1 MEENKNEPNNVNKN
15 VGQNSTNENMQNNNM
30 NQNSQNNTNLN
41 AQNNVNQ
48 NFQNNMGTNMNQNA
62 NNYAGQNAF
71 NNANVKKQAKEA
83 TGFFKEFFKDPLGKI
98 AEITKKPSTKYL
110 KIAAII
116 LVVWL
121 VIIFMHNVFSTAEIY
136 LFSKYGSFPSFLE
149 HFFSKFLD
157 IIKELIAPIC
167 SIAIISALA
176 YGFSKEKNKSFMH
189 IASSVTIAK
198 IPVVIAEIVGLL
210 TLVGSKITTVTIPFA
225 GFCGIL
231 SIVLLFFTLK
241 DIVGEK
247 ENKNIFWKFA
257 LIMGIYYAIE
267 IVLSFL
273 KIYI

>member
-1 MEENKNEPNNVNKN
+1 MEENKNGPNNVNEN
-15 VGQNSTNENMQNNNM
+15 VGQNSTNENMQNN
-30 NQNSQNNTNLN
+30 
-41 AQNNVNQ
+41 
-48 NFQNNMGTNMNQNA
+48 NMNQNA

-98 AEITKKPSTKYL
+98 AEITKKPSNKYL

>member
-1 MEENKNEPNNVNKN
+1 MEEKQNEPNNVNKN

-83 TGFFKEFFKDPLGKI
+83 TGFFKAFFKDPLGKI
-98 AEITKKPSTKYL
+98 AEITKKPSNKYL

-167 SIAIISALA
+167 SIAIISAL
-176 YGFSKEKNKSFMH
+176 
-189 IASSVTIAK
+189 
-198 IPVVIAEIVGLL
+198 
-210 TLVGSKITTVTIPFA
+210 
-225 GFCGIL
+225 
-231 SIVLLFFTLK
+231 
-241 DIVGEK
+241 
-247 ENKNIFWKFA
+247 NIW
-257 LIMGIYYAIE
+257 I
-267 IVLSFL
+267 
-273 KIYI
+273 

>member
-1 MEENKNEPNNVNKN
+1 MSKKNKQKDEIIQGQHNDYTKPEEYKI
-15 VGQNSTNENMQNNNM
+15 
-30 NQNSQNNTNLN
+30 LR
-41 AQNNVNQ
+41 
-48 NFQNNMGTNMNQNA
+48 
-62 NNYAGQNAF
+62 
-71 NNANVKKQAKEA
+71 KK
-83 TGFFKEFFKDPLGKI
+83 T
-98 AEITKKPSTKYL
+98 
-110 KIAAII
+110 
-116 LVVWL
+116 
-121 VIIFMHNVFSTAEIY
+121 
-136 LFSKYGSFPSFLE
+136 
-149 HFFSKFLD
+149 
-157 IIKELIAPIC
+157 IKELIAPIC

>member
-1 MEENKNEPNNVNKN
+1 
-15 VGQNSTNENMQNNNM
+15 
-30 NQNSQNNTNLN
+30 
-41 AQNNVNQ
+41 
-48 NFQNNMGTNMNQNA
+48 
-62 NNYAGQNAF
+62 
-71 NNANVKKQAKEA
+71 
-83 TGFFKEFFKDPLGKI
+83 
-98 AEITKKPSTKYL
+98 
-110 KIAAII
+110 
-116 LVVWL
+116 
-121 VIIFMHNVFSTAEIY
+121 
-136 LFSKYGSFPSFLE
+136 
-149 HFFSKFLD
+149 
-157 IIKELIAPIC
+157 
-167 SIAIISALA
+167 
-176 YGFSKEKNKSFMH
+176 MH

>member
-1 MEENKNEPNNVNKN
+1 MEENKNEPNNVNEN

-83 TGFFKEFFKDPLGKI
+83 TGFFKDPLGKI
-98 AEITKKPSTKYL
+98 AEITKKPSNKYL